1 MRKEPALVNLKSAKN
16 MSYIPNDATPEPSGA
31 IEMKIPPLLQ
41 LATLAAA
48 EEVTGEDFRRVEDN
62 G

>member
-1 MRKEPALVNLKSAKN
+1 
-16 MSYIPNDATPEPSGA
+16 MSYIPNDATPEPPGA
-31 IEMKIPPLLQ
+31 IGMKIPPLLQ